1 MQHFGLGTRHQS
13 SDIYRV
19 HEIFKLMHSRVR
31 DSESNQRALMFQVR
45 GLILFKT
52 GGGDDTAAGARIAA
66 NLKFFTLINRV
77 QRTPQ
82 GEENTARRQDTRRE
96 KRELEIWVT

>member
-1 MQHFGLGTRHQS
+1 MQPAHFGLGTQHQS

-45 GLILFKT
+45 GLILFKA
-52 GGGDDTAAGARIAA
+52 GGGDDTAAGAGFAA
-66 NLKFFTLINRV
+66 NLKFFTLRNRV
-77 QRTPQ
+77 
-82 GEENTARRQDTRRE
+82 
-96 KRELEIWVT
+96 